1 MERSD
6 FSYHPLSE
14 AAYEAIISAGEV
26 FRDAGGNIIRSP
38 LHGHDNWAA
47 AEAAAKAGN
56 VDLRAL
62 LAATLFED
70 HHGTDPAGGTELAKV
85 FNFGGIKW
93 AGQPGAFDS
102 GIPYPRNEGIGN
114 YAGFHDFGGF
124 VAELV
129 RTLNNEYIGDAF
141 RAGDLARAWGIY
153 VGGPNNP
160 NMAAGHSRVDQWQYY
175 LSKFPAEGEAT
186 VVTGQD
192 VYGED
197 LITIMAAHENERIS
211 DGTLDSWNA
220 PHLWQG
226 WCQASVEGVRA
237 AAGLEVIHRG
247 SAADQLDVVMAQ
259 GLLQQGRP
267 EHGGICMWGRSFDP
281 YGHTCLWDEE
291 RGAFLSTLY
300 DPSRIGYFYS
310 DVWYNALAGWWRAP
324 GVVAARRDATPQPP
338 APPPPEYVLVDG
350 SAIPIPLWAWSRWD
364 ALNTMGTPLD
374 HVGAIN
380 PDGLALPTYGYPMK
394 NELVL
399 PTGRKLMFFERAVMA
414 TQSAREPWNV
424 VTLSAEESRPY
435 VDY

>member
-6 FSYHPLSE
+6 FNYHPLSE
-14 AAYEAIISAGEV
+14 ADYEAIITAGEV
-26 FRDAGGNIIRSP
+26 FRDDAGNIIRSP

-47 AEAAAKAGN
+47 AEAAAKAADI
-56 VDLRAL
+56 DLRVL

-160 NMAAGHSRVDQWQYY
+160 NMAAGHSRVDQFQYY

-192 VYGED
+192 VLTEA
-197 LITIMAAHENERIS
+197 LK
-211 DGTLDSWNA
+211 W
-220 PHLWQG
+220 
-226 WCQASVEGVRA
+226 EGCTD
-237 AAGLEVIHRG
+237 RG
-247 SAADQLDVVMAQ
+247 
-259 GLLQQGRP
+259 
-267 EHGGICMWGRSFDP
+267 
-281 YGHTCLWDEE
+281 
-291 RGAFLSTLY
+291 LY
-300 DPSRIGYFYS
+300 DPTNGHGTPFMWCEAYIESMHEHAGIFRVRYAS
-310 DVWYNALAGWWRAP
+310 ALAFLNDPNIETHSTWPAPAGACILYGRNIDPAGHVTISLGDGQQIGTARNSIKIDHVWP
-324 GVVAARRDATPQPP
+324 GVAGWQWYPGVLAPRPP
-338 APPPPEYVLVDG
+338 APVADVFYVDDNPHG
-350 SAIPIPLWAWSRWD
+350 RIPVRMPFWARWD
-364 ALNTMGTPLD
+364 QMNTMGTPLD
-374 HVGAIN
+374 HPGAVN
-380 PDGLALPTYGYPMK
+380 PAGLALPMLGYPT
-394 NELVL
+394 E
-399 PTGRKLMFFERAVMA
+399 PEYATQTGRRIQRFERAVLA
-414 TQSAREPWNV
+414 TYNGEDPWDV
-424 VTLSAEESRPY
+424 VTLLRDEAPLA
-435 VDY
+435 DAPA